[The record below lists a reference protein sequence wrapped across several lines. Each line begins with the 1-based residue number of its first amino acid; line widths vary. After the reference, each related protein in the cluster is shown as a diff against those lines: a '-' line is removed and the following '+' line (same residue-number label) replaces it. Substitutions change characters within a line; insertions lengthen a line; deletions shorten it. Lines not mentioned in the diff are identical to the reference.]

1 MFQKLPEAK
10 LGKNGLDCS
19 GRTEPKLRTGAAHPM
34 AWGVMI
40 TGAVEVA
47 IATSGA
53 AAVTAGAGAAAA
65 GAVCSIAAF
74 FAASFSAIFFR
85 FSSSS

>member
-1 MFQKLPEAK
+1 M
-10 LGKNGLDCS
+10 GKNGLDCS
-19 GRTEPKLRTGAAHPM
+19 GRTEPKFMTGAAHPM

-40 TGAVEVA
+40 IGAVEVA

-53 AAVTAGAGAAAA
+53 AAVTAGAVAAA

-74 FAASFSAIFFR
+74 LAASFSAIFFR